1 MPRRDESHPGVTGT
15 TPALRHDPGNVL
27 GRVLDVTGF
36 AVNTILRIDLKSL
49 ATFRFFNYLVNAGWA
64 VTLCRLIVFRQ
75 VHPQRDGGICEAQM
89 TGLILSVIRIGQ
101 KYR

>member
-1 MPRRDESHPGVTGT
+1 M
-15 TPALRHDPGNVL
+15 
-27 GRVLDVTGF
+27 
-36 AVNTILRIDLKSL
+36 NTILRIDLKAF
-49 ATFRFFNYLVNAGWA
+49 ATFRFLNDLVDAGWA

-75 VHPQRDGGICEAQM
+75 VHLQRNGDIREAQM